1 MSGGLIGTNV
11 NETLTGT
18 NFASGAVVNV
28 SGAGVD
34 VSYATVTSSTS
45 LSVSLFIDPSAFAG
59 SRSVTVTTAT
69 GTSGAQPFTVSFS
82 GAIVVSL
89 NTDSN
94 AGTQGSLT
102 NPPGTGD
109 GNPGDLR
116 NAILNASSG
125 SSIVF
130 NTTAMC
136 GSSTCIISLNGPLPP
151 IENNITIDG
160 GLFGRVIIDGA
171 AAYRAFFVDNGTATL
186 QNLQVQRALAQGGA
200 AGIDGYSGGGGAGLG
215 AGIFVNNASV
225 NTRERLLLRL
235 HVLRRS
241 GRSQRRRN
249 ERRRWRRSRRRW
261 WQFRPFKPCYGW
273 RAWWRRRA
281 GRRLPESDDRSDRC
295 QGRRRARRRGRRRRA
310 QRCRSWRGR
319 IWRRT
324 LPAGVDGAFNGGA
337 GGFGGGGG
345 GAAGSSN
352 FSGGAGGFGG
362 GGGGCGS
369 GTVGMEVPAVGEV
382 RVLPTVASAVC

>member
-1 MSGGLIGTNV
+1 M

-295 QGRRRARRRGRRRRA
+295 RGQRRTRRRGRRRRA

-319 IWRRT
+319 IWRER
-324 LPAGVDGAFNGGA
+324 
-337 GGFGGGGG
+337 
-345 GAAGSSN
+345 
-352 FSGGAGGFGG
+352 
-362 GGGGCGS
+362 C
-369 GTVGMEVPAVGEV
+369 
-382 RVLPTVASAVC
+382 RQ